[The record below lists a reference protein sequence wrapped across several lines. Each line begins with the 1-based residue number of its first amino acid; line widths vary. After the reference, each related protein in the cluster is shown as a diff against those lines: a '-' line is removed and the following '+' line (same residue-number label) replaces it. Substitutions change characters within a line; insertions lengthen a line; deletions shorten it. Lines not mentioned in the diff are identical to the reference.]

1 MVVRCY
7 NRAVLTSCLR
17 FFFLLALMTCGVFS
31 APAQQQED
39 THAERFADPRTRAEQ
54 ADREATAALA
64 RVPDDVDALVARA
77 RARLQLGQQQESLAD
92 FERAAALDPARADVR
107 AQLALAHAGAGRFA
121 EAKLAADTALA
132 LDPQNPAAHYALG
145 LLLLAATTDLQSAVK
160 HLERASAAGPAAP
173 EVRFDLLRAYAR
185 GGDRV
190 RAAVQLRVLSVLL
203 PPSDARILHGQGLLA
218 AQQGRLDAAVARFR
232 QAAQAKPALP
242 AAPIEG
248 ALAIARAL
256 AQQGKSDQ
264 AVALFE
270 EATRR
275 FPESVEAHLEL
286 AAALEKAGRAEEAR
300 AARQRLR
307 DLVRELGVEAAQP

>member
-1 MVVRCY
+1 M
-7 NRAVLTSCLR
+7 LTSCLR
-17 FFFLLALMTCGVFS
+17 VFFLLALTTCGIFS
-31 APAQQQED
+31 AGAQQQEA
-39 THAERFADPRTRAEQ
+39 THAERFADPRARAEQ

-64 RVPDDVDALVARA
+64 RVPDNVDALVARA
-77 RARLQLGQQQESLAD
+77 RARLQLGKQQESLAD
-92 FERAAALDPARADVR
+92 FKRAAALDPARADVR

-121 EAKLAADTALA
+121 EAKRAADTALA

-173 EVRFDLLRAYAR
+173 EVRFDLLRALAR
-185 GGDRV
+185 SGDRV
-190 RAAVQLRVLSVLL
+190 RAAVQLRVLGVLL
-203 PPSDARILHGQGLLA
+203 PPSDARILHGQGLLE
-218 AQQGRLDAAVARFR
+218 AQQGRLDAAATKFR
-232 QAAQAKPALP
+232 EAAQAKPALP

-264 AVALFE
+264 AIALFE
-270 EATRR
+270 EATSR
-275 FPESVEAHLEL
+275 FPQSVEAHLEL
-286 AAALEKAGRAEEAR
+286 AGALEKAGRADEAR
-300 AARQRLR
+300 AARQRVR

>member
-1 MVVRCY
+1 M
-7 NRAVLTSCLR
+7 LTSGLR
-17 FFFLLALMTCGVFS
+17 FVFLLALTTCGLS
-31 APAQQQED
+31 AGAQQQEA
-39 THAERFADPRTRAEQ
+39 THAERFADPHARAEQ
-54 ADREATAALA
+54 ADREATATLA
-64 RVPDDVDALVARA
+64 RVPDNVDALVARA
-77 RARLQLGQQQESLAD
+77 RARLQLGKQQESLAD
-92 FERAAALDPARADVR
+92 FERAAALDPARVDVR

-121 EAKLAADTALA
+121 EVKVAADTALA

-160 HLERASAAGPAAP
+160 HLERASAASPAAP
-173 EVRFDLLRAYAR
+173 EVRFDLLRAFAR
-185 GGDRV
+185 QGDRA
-190 RAAVQLRVLSVLL
+190 RAAVQLRMLGVLL

-218 AQQGRLDAAVARFR
+218 ALQGRLDAAVAKFR
-232 QAAQAKPALP
+232 EAAQAKPELP

-256 AQQGKSDQ
+256 ALKGKSDQ

-275 FPESVEAHLEL
+275 FPQSVEAHLEL
-286 AAALEKAGRAEEAR
+286 AGALEKAGRADEAR
-300 AARQRLR
+300 AARQRVQ